1 MSASGMDDTALI
13 ERLRAEA
20 IRSRPAFDAAA
31 AARVVAAVRGDAPM
45 GRFRGGRRLR
55 SAALVAV
62 CLGMVWGGL
71 AWRGHR
77 ERPRDGAGGHAD
89 TVAVDVPV
97 AGLDALPS
105 LDELGAGV
113 ADGIGSLAATVVGLP
128 DWRELAVAELPIVD
142 AWPSDREAGSAAWAA
157 GSAGPGAPR

>member
-1 MSASGMDDTALI
+1 MSASGMNDKALV

-31 AARVVAAVRGDAPM
+31 AARVVASVRGDAAV
-45 GRFRGGRRLR
+45 GRLRGGRRLR
-55 SAALVAV
+55 SAVAVAV
-62 CLGMVWGGL
+62 CLGVVWGGQV
-71 AWRGHR
+71 WWGHR

-89 TVAVDVPV
+89 TVAVDSPV

-105 LDELGAGV
+105 LDELGDGM

-157 GSAGPGAPR
+157 GS